1 MVNSKHVAFKVDKQR
16 PNEGPQ
22 SAPFAGVIN
31 CRKPR
36 GKKALKR
43 VEEVKSQSVMLS
55 GEGHVGQKRKFGDDH
70 AGDGYQSN
78 NELTGSQS
86 HFGSS
91 ACSSLSNSPCRSFPT
106 QKAQLPKPTK
116 LRKGKTA
123 FQGVDLDCWFTI
135 LSFTDPAQ
143 LLEMRTKIAFCFRFL
158 ERNPALWKHSRFY
171 YYGEDLPDPTS
182 ELNEFQYAQ
191 LRHGHGCMSCGAKS
205 TRKTYWAFLRRW
217 CKTCLQSKTTKE
229 HDAIALLKGL
239 NGEDISFIQK
249 CLPSG
254 IIDSWGNFV
263 GAGPA
268 QTHSL
273 KTIYLT
279 TDVRKLVDAFNKESQ
294 ENPAS
299 WHAEMRTW
307 LSEKQQV
314 VDERRAF
321 AKKMEAWEDSTRVSR
336 SFRYQNKK
344 DARKMYFLEKASQ
357 LDPPITLRELERCP
371 AFRRAIVIP
380 KEPSMTSWL
389 ALKPKLEKEVSDARL
404 SLLRE
409 LPVEHPLHQM
419 LFNTPPIPDPDM
431 F

>member
-16 PNEGPQ
+16 PSHGPL

-36 GKKALKR
+36 GKKAQKR

-55 GEGHVGQKRKFGDDH
+55 GEGHAGQKRKFDD
-70 AGDGYQSN
+70 DGARDVNDFTTEIS
-78 NELTGSQS
+78 GPHSQN
-86 HFGSS
+86 GSS
-91 ACSSLSNSPCRSFPT
+91 ACSSLSNSPSRGFPT
-106 QKAQLPKPTK
+106 QKPQLPRPTK
-116 LRKGKTA
+116 LRKGKTL
-123 FQGVDLDCWFTI
+123 FQGVDLDCWFNI
-135 LSFTDPAQ
+135 LSFSDPAQ
-143 LLEMRTKIAFCFRFL
+143 LLEMRSKIAFCFRFL
-158 ERNPALWKHSRFY
+158 QRHPALWKHSRSY
-171 YYGEDLPDPTS
+171 YYGDELPDPPS

-217 CKTCLQSKTTKE
+217 CKTCLQSKTMKE
-229 HDAIALLKGL
+229 HDAVALFKGA
-239 NGEDISFIQK
+239 NGEDISFVQK

-254 IIDSWGNFV
+254 IVDSWGNFV

-273 KTIYLT
+273 KTVYLAS
-279 TDVRKLVDAFNKESQ
+279 DVHKLVAEFVKESQ

-314 VDERRAF
+314 VDERRVF
-321 AKKMEAWEDSTRVSR
+321 AKKMEAWEDTSRTSR
-336 SFRYQNKK
+336 SFQYQNKK
-344 DARKMYFLEKASQ
+344 DARKTFYQEKASH
-357 LDPPITLRELERCP
+357 LSPPITLRELERC
-371 AFRRAIVIP
+371 ASFRRAIVIP

-389 ALKPKLEKEVSDARL
+389 ALRPKLEREVVNARL
-404 SLLRE
+404 ELLRE
-409 LPVEHPLHQM
+409 LPVEHPLHRM
-419 LFNTPPIPDPDM
+419 LFSTPPLPESNM
-431 F
+431 Y